1 MDTELLL
8 AMIGKLKSGE
18 KISNE
23 ENAKVI
29 AMVFFALEKED
40 CLQVIQQGVNDP
52 ELADLVWQCM
62 TEVLKTAK
70 GQPTAS

>member
-8 AMIGKLKSGE
+8 AMIAKLKTGE

-29 AMVFFALEKED
+29 AMVFFALQKED
-40 CLQVIQQGVNDP
+40 CLEVIKQGVNDP
-52 ELADLVWQCM
+52 ELADLVWHCM
-62 TEVLKTAK
+62 TEVLKIAK
-70 GQPTAS
+70 DSPTK